1 MHKYLLKDISQIYS
15 GSTPSTSD
23 KANYGGNII
32 WITPK
37 DLSVQKCKYINKGE
51 KNITQ
56 KGYQSCSTTILP
68 IGTVL
73 LSSRAPIGL
82 LAIASSELCTNQGFK
97 NIVPNSDLIDSDY
110 LYYFLSTKIREIEAL
125 GSGTTFKE
133 VSKTSLENYQ
143 IFIHDIYDQKKISN
157 FLNLLDK
164 KIELNNKINF
174 ELEQIAKEWY
184 NYWFV
189 QFDFPGENGRPYK
202 SSGGKMV
209 YNEVLK
215 REIPD
220 GWEVKHLSDYFS
232 LIKDGTHNPPK
243 RVMEGI
249 PLLTGTMFDEM
260 FLNYK
265 ETTYISR
272 NDYEKIHKY
281 YQPQI
286 DDIIITKIG
295 TVGKI
300 NILTM
305 CDLPIAIHCNSA
317 ILRTLNKTNTL
328 FVLFLL
334 KSQEFKKHLRKKMSK
349 TIQEYIN
356 LEQLSN
362 VDVIFPSLEIQNK
375 YSICVAPIYEKLN
388 IIREENTIL
397 TNIRDFLLPLL
408 MNGQVSVQN

>member
-1 MHKYLLKDISQIYS
+1 
-15 GSTPSTSD
+15 
-23 KANYGGNII
+23 
-32 WITPK
+32 
-37 DLSVQKCKYINKGE
+37 
-51 KNITQ
+51 
-56 KGYQSCSTTILP
+56 
-68 IGTVL
+68 
-73 LSSRAPIGL
+73 
-82 LAIASSELCTNQGFK
+82 
-97 NIVPNSDLIDSDY
+97 
-110 LYYFLSTKIREIEAL
+110 
-125 GSGTTFKE
+125 
-133 VSKTSLENYQ
+133 
-143 IFIHDIYDQKKISN
+143 
-157 FLNLLDK
+157 
-164 KIELNNKINF
+164 
-174 ELEQIAKEWY
+174 
-184 NYWFV
+184 
-189 QFDFPGENGRPYK
+189 
-202 SSGGKMV
+202 MV